1 VRNGGYVQP
10 LGGGSDMRMGT
21 SKVAEATPS
30 VNSHHTIKAYVSTIR
45 QAEYVF
51 LVTDLKNN
59 IIQRLM

>member
-1 VRNGGYVQP
+1 
-10 LGGGSDMRMGT
+10 MRMGT